1 MILWIQLSDGTN
13 QAGKSLFIHIN
24 YSDTSI
30 SSCICGIQDNHGFD
44 LQLSTDTKHK
54 KKKKVQAPRSLK
66 YLLTKNTLFCSAQ
79 RNQNQFHTTSPNLW
93 EQSLSSLTAS
103 DQIRNTFKNSNL
115 LKSNSESCNLLANVF
130 EQNKSLKRVIS
141 WVINLFL

>member
-1 MILWIQLSDGTN
+1 MVQTRLGS
-13 QAGKSLFIHIN
+13 H
-24 YSDTSI
+24 YSFTSI
-30 SSCICGIQDNHGFD
+30 IQTHQFQAAYVASKIIMGLIFNWV
-44 LQLSTDTKHK
+44 LIRSTK